1 MCETKRTPLPEDAF
15 AMSPFPLSW
24 HLTVKMHPQLLMNRT
39 KIHMDMHRLLHHR
52 GRLYRP

>member
-1 MCETKRTPLPEDAF
+1 MRETKRTPLPEDAF

-39 KIHMDMHRLLHHR
+39 KIHMDIHRLLHHR